1 MKTLLLLFLLLP
13 LSLATFAEDKEVNME
28 TILSTE
34 PVTRSVIHK
43 PTVTIDD
50 LTFQLSIK
58 LFASNE
64 SFTVYVYDENGAVI
78 YQDNLITDGG
88 NHNYMLPTLDYGNY
102 SLVIEGERVSYEG
115 QFDI

>member
-1 MKTLLLLFLLLP
+1 MKTLILLFLLLP
-13 LSLATFAEDKEVNME
+13 LSLTTLAENKEVKME
-28 TILSTE
+28 TTVIPT
-34 PVTRSVIHK
+34 VTRSIIQK
-43 PTVTIDD
+43 PVVTIDD